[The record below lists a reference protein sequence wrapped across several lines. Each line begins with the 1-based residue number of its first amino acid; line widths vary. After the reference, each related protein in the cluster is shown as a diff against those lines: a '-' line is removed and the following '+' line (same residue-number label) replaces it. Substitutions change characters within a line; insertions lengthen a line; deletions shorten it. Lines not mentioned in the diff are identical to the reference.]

1 MGRANIFAGKR
12 KTIASF
18 GAGETGPSIT
28 SHMGIMNFHQ
38 RVVSTTQYS
47 RQFSCRGSLITVFN
61 CPASARLMSD
71 KFVPMWSQYNYIVYV
86 TEGRKIWHT
95 GHGTFELK
103 EGACVFVRKGAWILE
118 QFFDIGFCVVMFFIP
133 DEFLCAVLKSKAK
146 PISRKGENYDP
157 IILKVEHHEP
167 HQVYEYY
174 RGSDVCMVTSLHDGM
189 NLVAKEFVA
198 SRDDER
204 SVLILSQFTGAAREL
219 PESLLVNPYNID
231 QCAEALEQALTMS
244 PKEQRERMR
253 SMRSL
258 IQEFNVYR
266 WAGRMLLDASR
277 MRQRNRLLRRRANLI
292 ALKGVKIR

>member
-1 MGRANIFAGKR
+1 
-12 KTIASF
+12 
-18 GAGETGPSIT
+18 
-28 SHMGIMNFHQ
+28 MGIMNFHQ

-157 IILKVEHHEP
+157 IIPLANSDTLAAFFLSMSSFFGENRDPDDSLLELKFRELILTIADNPANEKLLAYFCSLLREPQSVWMQRIMEDNFRFNLRLEEYAELCNRSLSAFKRDFQKTFHTAPGKWLHEKRLDYARNLLV
-167 HQVYEYY
+167 HQQKTVAEASFESGFESASHFSRAY
-174 RGSDVCMVTSLHDGM
+174 RKKFGHSPSAEKT
-189 NLVAKEFVA
+189 
-198 SRDDER
+198 ER
-204 SVLILSQFTGAAREL
+204 SAMV
-219 PESLLVNPYNID
+219 V
-231 QCAEALEQALTMS
+231 
-244 PKEQRERMR
+244 
-253 SMRSL
+253 
-258 IQEFNVYR
+258 
-266 WAGRMLLDASR
+266 
-277 MRQRNRLLRRRANLI
+277 
-292 ALKGVKIR
+292 